1 MTSNPQ
7 LVAQPGQPLFTKSTK
22 FNDLPDNVKK
32 TFEDIEYVKYR
43 CYFATLELVFRA
55 HIQGRVQI
63 SKDLKQRKVGEEAT
77 RGQDL
82 IRRTHKVGRVSRMV
96 SHLEPSQQDLVNSI
110 AVLQNDIL
118 NTRDLKAKVD
128 QSVQDTIVAVHIID
142 GFRNPQQHGA
152 YLRNHANFPLE

>member
-1 MTSNPQ
+1 
-7 LVAQPGQPLFTKSTK
+7 
-22 FNDLPDNVKK
+22 
-32 TFEDIEYVKYR
+32 
-43 CYFATLELVFRA
+43 
-55 HIQGRVQI
+55 
-63 SKDLKQRKVGEEAT
+63 
-77 RGQDL
+77 
-82 IRRTHKVGRVSRMV
+82 MV